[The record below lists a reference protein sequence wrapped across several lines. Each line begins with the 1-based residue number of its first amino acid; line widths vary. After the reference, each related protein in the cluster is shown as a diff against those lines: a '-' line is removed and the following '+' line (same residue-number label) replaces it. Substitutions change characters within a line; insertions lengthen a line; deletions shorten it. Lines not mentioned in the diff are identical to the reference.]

1 MRKIVQESL
10 GYKDVAAPDDLSI
23 VLGFTEM
30 LSDCETPDEVSR
42 RAADHGWLD
51 AHGQLTVSGHQLVRA
66 LLQQSGTRTVFR
78 VW

>member
-10 GYKDVAAPDDLSI
+10 GYNDVAAPDDLSI

-30 LSDCETPDEVSR
+30 LSDCETADEVSR

-51 AHGQLTVSGHQLVRA
+51 AGGQLTASGHQLVRA